1 MLTILKYAVKMWTCI
16 EKSLVVLLTV
26 RTLGSAHLSPLL
38 HILES
43 ADHRIQTVDYH
54 S

>member
-1 MLTILKYAVKMWTCI
+1 MLKYPLKMRTCI
-16 EKSLVVLLTV
+16 EKSLVVLLAV
-26 RTLGSAHLSPLL
+26 RALGSAHLSPLL

-43 ADHRIQTVDYH
+43 ADHRVQTVDYH